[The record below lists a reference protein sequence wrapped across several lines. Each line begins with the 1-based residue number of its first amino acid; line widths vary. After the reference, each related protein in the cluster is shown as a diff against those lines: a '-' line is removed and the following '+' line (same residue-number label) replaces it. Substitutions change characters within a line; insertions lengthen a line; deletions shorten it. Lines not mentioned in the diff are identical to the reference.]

1 MQEFTRVASRESR
14 YHLTVRRPVFA
25 LVLLVAAT
33 MLVNGPAPLRAQ
45 GAAARQTRPAR
56 GAAPAPAPAP
66 ARVALPPSFA
76 PTLDRDAARWV
87 DTTLKSLT
95 DDQLVGQLLMGRLDS
110 TYLSADSAKFEE
122 LAALVRD
129 LHIGGFC
136 AFGGVEQV
144 PAVMLNGTYG
154 PTILGQPL
162 ELAAILNR
170 LQTLST
176 LPLIV
181 AGDFEHGVGMRINGA
196 TRFPRAMA
204 FGAAGD
210 PALVREAARVTA
222 VESRALGV
230 HVNFAPVADVN
241 NNPRNPVINI
251 RSFGEDPVQV
261 GILVRAAVE
270 GLQGGGVVA
279 TLKHFPGHGDTAV
292 DTHLGLATVAHDRA
306 RLDRVELTPFQ
317 AGIAAGA
324 GAAMVAH
331 VELPALDPLP
341 GPATFSRPV
350 VRGLLRHE
358 LEFSG
363 VVYTDSM
370 LMEAVNAIAEPGEA
384 AVRAV
389 EAGIDVVLDSPDP
402 RAAAAAL
409 KAAMASGRLTRAQLA
424 DSAGRVLAHKARL
437 GLHKTRTVDL
447 NAVMTAVGTRAAAD
461 TARVTAERAITLL
474 RDERA
479 SVPLATPRSGRV
491 LYLSVLDYPSNWRI
505 AAPSRTLLPELRKRW
520 GSVTAVE
527 LSDRSTADELEL
539 VRAMA
544 ASYDAVVAGVFV
556 RASSGSGRLD
566 LSPGIV
572 RLLQDLAAASARRT
586 QPLVA
591 AFFGSPYAAVAAADL
606 PAVLVTY
613 DFGDYAEAA
622 AVRAIAGEIS
632 VQGKLPVAIGEGAGV
647 GAGLMRA
654 VAPARP

>member
-1 MQEFTRVASRESR
+1 MPSPGYDFP
-14 YHLTVRRPVFA
+14 VRRPLLA

-33 MLVNGPAPLRAQ
+33 MPFNAPAALRAQ
-45 GAAARQTRPAR
+45 GRNPRQASTPR
-56 GAAPAPAPAP
+56 GPVAAPVPLPA
-66 ARVALPPSFA
+66 PSFA

-110 TYLSADSAKFEE
+110 TYLSADSATFED

-129 LHIGGFC
+129 VHMGGFC
-136 AFGGVEQV
+136 VFGGVEQV
-144 PAVMLNGTYG
+144 PAVLLNGTYG

-170 LQTLST
+170 LQAIST
-176 LPLIV
+176 LPLLV
-181 AGDFEHGVGMRINGA
+181 SGDFEHGVGMRINGA

-251 RSFGEDPVQV
+251 RSFGEDPARV
-261 GILVRAAVE
+261 GALVRAAVE
-270 GLQGGGVVA
+270 GLQSGGVAA

-292 DTHLGLATVAHDRA
+292 DTHLGLATVPHDRA
-306 RLDRVELTPFQ
+306 RLDRVELAPFRD
-317 AGIAAGA
+317 GIAAGA
-324 GAAMVAH
+324 AAAMVAH
-331 VELPALDPLP
+331 VEMPALDPLP
-341 GPATFSRPV
+341 GPATFSRPIV
-350 VRGLLRHE
+350 SGLLRHE
-358 LEFSG
+358 LEFGG
-363 VVYTDSM
+363 VVFTDSM
-370 LMEAVNAIAEPGEA
+370 LMEAVNDIAGPGEA
-384 AVRAV
+384 AVRAI
-389 EAGIDVVLDSPDP
+389 EAGVDVVLDSSDP
-402 RAAAAAL
+402 RAAAASL
-409 KAAMASGRLTRAQLA
+409 KAAMASGRLTRTQLEG
-424 DSAGRVLAHKARL
+424 SAGRVLALKARL
-437 GLHKTRTVDL
+437 GLHRTRSVDL

-474 RDERA
+474 RDARA
-479 SVPLATPRSGRV
+479 SVPLTTPRSGRV

-520 GSVTAVE
+520 DTVTAVE

-544 ASYDAVVAGVFV
+544 AGHDAVVAGVFV

-566 LSPGIV
+566 LGPGIV
-572 RLLQDLAAASARRT
+572 RLLQDLAAASARRK

-632 VQGKLPVAIGEGAGV
+632 IQGTLPVALGDGAGV
-647 GAGLMRA
+647 GFGVTRQARA
-654 VAPARP
+654 STRP